1 MVCAEFQAREK
12 NAIKCAK
19 TFVIILNVPKTVMK
33 SYNKHKTTFEMSL
46 LNELKKILKESS
58 RLRMNKE
65 LTIDISICE
74 ILIVYMTSGGLSS
87 YIREFFFSMKVAFL
101 DEVLLYA
108 ICSTVLRII

>member
-1 MVCAEFQAREK
+1 MVCAKYQAREK

-19 TFVIILNVPKTVMK
+19 TFVIMH
-33 SYNKHKTTFEMSL
+33 NKHKTTFEMSL

-74 ILIVYMTSGGLSS
+74 ILIVYMTSGGLGS
-87 YIREFFFSMKVAFL
+87 YIRKFILSMKAAFL
-101 DEVLLYA
+101 DEVLLY
-108 ICSTVLRII
+108 VLYAVKC